1 MALFRGLSAFP
12 ITPFDESGR
21 VIADD
26 LRVLLRRL
34 TGPEVGS
41 IGLLGST
48 GAYPYLTRGERR
60 RAIEIAVDEVG
71 GRVPLMV
78 GIGALR
84 TDEAVALGQDAKAA
98 GANAVL
104 LAPVSYTPLTE
115 DEVFAHFETV
125 TQAVGL
131 PLCIYNN
138 PGATR
143 FDFSGEFVARL
154 SRLPHIV
161 ALKNPAPNA
170 ETAVEDIRRLREVT
184 RPGFSVGYS
193 MDWKAAEAMIAG
205 ADAWY
210 SVLGGVFPELCAP
223 IVVAAEAGDASN
235 ARDLATRL
243 APLFDLFVGASSVR
257 VVYAIVNQLGLS
269 NAQPPRPMLPVSQ
282 DIARRVEEMLRTL
295 NLV

>member
-1 MALFRGLSAFP
+1 MTLFHGLSAFP

-21 VIADD
+21 VIAED

-41 IGLLGST
+41 VGLLGST

-98 GANAVL
+98 GADAVL

-115 DEVFAHFETV
+115 EEVFVHYE
-125 TQAVGL
+125 AVARAAGL

-143 FDFSGEFVARL
+143 FDFTAELVARL
-154 SRLPHIV
+154 SRLPHVV
-161 ALKNPAPNA
+161 ALKNPAPGA
-170 ETAVEDIRRLREVT
+170 DTAVEDLGRLREVAT
-184 RPGFSVGYS
+184 PGFSIGYS

-210 SVLGGVFPELCAP
+210 SVLGGIFPDLCAP
-223 IVVAAEAGDASN
+223 IVAAAKAGHAREARA
-235 ARDLATRL
+235 LAARL
-243 APLFDLFVGASSVR
+243 APLLDLFVECSSVR

-269 NAQPPRPMLPVSQ
+269 NAQPPRPMLPVSH
-282 DIARRVEEMLRTL
+282 DVARRVGQALETL
-295 NLV
+295 GLV

>member
-1 MALFRGLSAFP
+1 MTLFRGLSAFP
-12 ITPFDESGR
+12 ITPFDDSGR
-21 VIADD
+21 VIAED
-26 LRVLLRRL
+26 LQVLLRRL

-60 RAIEIAVDEVG
+60 RAIEIAVDELG

-78 GIGALR
+78 GVGALR
-84 TDEAVALGQDAKAA
+84 TDEVVALGQDAKAV
-98 GANAVL
+98 GADAVL

-115 DEVFAHFETV
+115 NEAFVHYETV
-125 TQAVGL
+125 AKAVGL

-143 FDFSGEFVARL
+143 FDFSAALVARL

-161 ALKNPAPNA
+161 ALKNPAPGA
-170 ETAVEDIRRLREVT
+170 DTAVEDLRKLRKVAG
-184 RPGFSVGYS
+184 PGFSVGYS

-210 SVLGGVFPELCAP
+210 SVLGGVFPGPCAS
-223 IVVAAEAGDASN
+223 IVAAVEAGDVRE
-235 ARDLATRL
+235 ARDLAARL
-243 APLFDLFVGASSVR
+243 TPLFDLFVEASSVR
-257 VVYAIVNQLGLS
+257 VVYTIVNQLGLS
-269 NAQPPRPMLPVSQ
+269 NAQPPRPMLPVSE
-282 DIARRVEEMLRTL
+282 DVARRVGETL
-295 NLV
+295 ATLGLV

>member
-1 MALFRGLSAFP
+1 MTLFRGLSAFP
-12 ITPFDESGR
+12 ITPFDENGR
-21 VIADD
+21 VIAED
-26 LRVLLRRL
+26 LRALLRRL

-71 GRVPLMV
+71 GRAPLMF

-98 GANAVL
+98 GADAVL

-115 DEVFAHFETV
+115 DEAFVHYETV
-125 TQAVGL
+125 AGSVGL

-143 FDFSGEFVARL
+143 FDFSAGLVGRL

-161 ALKNPAPNA
+161 ALKNPASGADTAA
-170 ETAVEDIRRLREVT
+170 EDLRRLREVAAAD
-184 RPGFSVGYS
+184 FSVGYS

-210 SVLGGVFPELCAP
+210 SVLGGIFPGLCAP
-223 IVVAAEAGDASN
+223 IMSAAEAGDARKV
-235 ARDLATRL
+235 RDLAQRL
-243 APLFDLFVGASSVR
+243 ARLFDLFVEASSVR

-282 DIARRVEEMLRTL
+282 DVARRVGEALETLR
-295 NLV
+295 LV

>member
-1 MALFRGLSAFP
+1 MTLFRGLSAFP

-21 VIADD
+21 IIAED

-98 GANAVL
+98 GADAVL

-115 DEVFAHFETV
+115 NEVFVHYETV
-125 TQAVGL
+125 AKAVGL

-143 FDFSGEFVARL
+143 FDFSAELVARL
-154 SRLPHIV
+154 SRLPHVV
-161 ALKNPAPNA
+161 ALKNPAPPVQADA
-170 ETAVEDIRRLREVT
+170 EIRLLRDLT
-184 RPGFSVGYS
+184 PSSFSLGYS
-193 MDWKAAEAMIAG
+193 MDWKAVEALLAG
-205 ADAWY
+205 GDAWY
-210 SVLGGVFPELCAP
+210 SVLGGILPHFCGP
-223 IVVAAEAGDASN
+223 IVAATEAGRAAEA
-235 ARDLATRL
+235 RRL
-243 APLFDLFVGASSVR
+243 AEQLRPLFDLFVEFTSFR
-257 VVYAIVNQLGLS
+257 VVYAIAKRLGLTQ
-269 NAQPPRPMLPVSQ
+269 AQPPRPLCCRCRSRFRH
-282 DIARRVEEMLRTL
+282 DSLRSL
-295 NLV
+295 SG